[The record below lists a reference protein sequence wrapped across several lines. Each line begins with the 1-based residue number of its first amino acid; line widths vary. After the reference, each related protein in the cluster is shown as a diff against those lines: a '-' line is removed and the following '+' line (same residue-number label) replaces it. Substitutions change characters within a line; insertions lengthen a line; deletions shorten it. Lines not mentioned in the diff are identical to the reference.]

1 MKIVQESKRVLLN
14 LHAEFLK
21 DESAHAPFIEINM
34 KDFAESVKVT
44 KENLNLYL
52 WFLHDA
58 GYINCPTLEYNR
70 SDDAKK
76 KIFFL
81 PKAIRMLEVDET
93 I

>member
-1 MKIVQESKRVLLN
+1 MKN
-14 LHAEFLK
+14 
-21 DESAHAPFIEINM
+21 
-34 KDFAESVKVT
+34 FAESINVST
-44 KENLNLYL
+44 ENLNLYL

-58 GYINCPTLEYNR
+58 EYIKCPTLEYNR
-70 SDDAKK
+70 GDDATK